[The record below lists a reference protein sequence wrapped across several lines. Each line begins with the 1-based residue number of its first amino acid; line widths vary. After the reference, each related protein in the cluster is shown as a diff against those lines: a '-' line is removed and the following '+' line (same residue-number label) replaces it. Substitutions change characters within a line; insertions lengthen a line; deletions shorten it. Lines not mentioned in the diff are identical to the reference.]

1 MAVAVLMMVAG
12 AQGLNYTTNGWE
24 CTAEA
29 MGRNANCKTECE
41 GFTALVVN
49 QEESDK
55 KTDDKKHCKIAART
69 VMEIMD
75 AMTMRGPSEGPS
87 GEDINLPAAMRPM
100 NDVALNQKINL
111 LFTDDDVANKSH
123 CYIDLESRWRTRDL
137 ECTDRAD
144 KDQMMQTS
152 LLRLVDDILPYYHKV
167 HTTSDDQDKHN
178 YCLVAMRRI
187 MHDSDSSMFPLFQPD
202 GSDGSCKASHPTF
215 TKYTDDTCNEAC
227 WKATVDNM
235 KRATGGSDGKGEWQC
250 CALLY
255 YDHMLGYTYGN
266 GKPES
271 GKDFNTLEQYDG
283 GEKVEGKSVTKG
295 SACETVPCTSFPD
308 AVNMCKKKAF
318 ATGDYALPDEKWGI
332 AQNCYSEKNH

>member
-100 NDVALNQKINL
+100 NDVALVHPDPRSGSAAMRSTASSPARGPTRFDQTSVRSPAAKKRTPPHL
-111 LFTDDDVANKSH
+111 PTHHTSH
-123 CYIDLESRWRTRDL
+123 RLQRTRADAPS
-137 ECTDRAD
+137 RAP
-144 KDQMMQTS
+144 
-152 LLRLVDDILPYYHKV
+152 LRTNRHAL
-167 HTTSDDQDKHN
+167 S
-178 YCLVAMRRI
+178 
-187 MHDSDSSMFPLFQPD
+187 
-202 GSDGSCKASHPTF
+202 SDGPGPACLLTAS
-215 TKYTDDTCNEAC
+215 
-227 WKATVDNM
+227 
-235 KRATGGSDGKGEWQC
+235 GQ
-250 CALLY
+250 
-255 YDHMLGYTYGN
+255 
-266 GKPES
+266 
-271 GKDFNTLEQYDG
+271 
-283 GEKVEGKSVTKG
+283 
-295 SACETVPCTSFPD
+295 
-308 AVNMCKKKAF
+308 
-318 ATGDYALPDEKWGI
+318 ALPDALPPHRAEPKDQFAVHGRRRGQQV
-332 AQNCYSEKNH
+332 ALLH